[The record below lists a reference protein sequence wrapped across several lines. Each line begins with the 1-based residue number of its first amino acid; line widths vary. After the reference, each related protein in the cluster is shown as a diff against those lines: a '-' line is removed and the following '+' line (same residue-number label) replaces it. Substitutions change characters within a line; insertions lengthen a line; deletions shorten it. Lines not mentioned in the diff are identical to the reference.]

1 MDYIGTKQS
10 KNIYG
15 ISKMPFS
22 ENTMKAYTRNL
33 RKLGEEG
40 FNDLSKDPE
49 GVVEFLHKKYDS
61 YNTRKQYLSA
71 IMSTYEDKKDIPQ
84 VYKEAILKEFDL
96 QKHKEKNQVL
106 TPEQDKNYLS
116 WKEIMKVQK
125 LLAKMEHKN
134 RPQWLAYLVV
144 SLYTLTSPV
153 RSDYGSMKVDSRK
166 RKTGNCFVNRKTR
179 PYFVFREYKTK
190 EAYGEIEVPV
200 PKPLMRVIEE
210 WFEHLGY
217 VPEFLLDKEYN
228 NIVLSNYVRD
238 VFHRYSGKAV
248 GINLLRHAYIT
259 EYLPKLKSIRK
270 KEAVARKMMHSKERQ
285 ELYNLP
291 DKEGSGDGPNTHQ
304 SQE

>member
-1 MDYIGTKQS
+1 
-10 KNIYG
+10 
-15 ISKMPFS
+15 MPYS
-22 ENTMKAYTRNL
+22 ENTIKAYNRAL

-40 FNDLSKDPE
+40 FNDLSRDPE
-49 GVVEFLHKKYDS
+49 GVVEYLHIKYDKM
-61 YNTRKQYLSA
+61 NTRKQYLSA
-71 IMSTYEDKKDIPQ
+71 IMSTFEDKKDIPQ
-84 VYKEAILKEFDL
+84 VYKDAILAEFDL
-96 QKHKEKNQVL
+96 QKMKEKNQEL
-106 TPEQDKNYLS
+106 TPEQDKNYLP

-125 LLAKMEHKN
+125 LLAKMEDKN

-153 RSDYGSMKVDSRK
+153 RSDYGTMKVDSKK
-166 RKTGNCFVNRKTR
+166 RKTGNCFVNRKSR
-179 PYFVFREYKTK
+179 PYFVFRDYKTK
-190 EAYGEIEVPV
+190 DAYGDVEVPV
-200 PKPLMRVIEE
+200 PKPLMRVIEG

-259 EYLPKLKSIRK
+259 EYLPKLKSIKK
-270 KEAVARKMMHSKERQ
+270 KEALARKMMHSKERQ